1 VNFGENTRLKQQ
13 NLTKLWENACF
24 RWILDCFGVNPLIN
38 ELVPKPVVLS
48 QALVGFQP
56 AAYKTT
62 FFIGSCS
69 KI

>member
-1 VNFGENTRLKQQ
+1 LNQQ
-13 NLTKLWENACF
+13 ERQHPKPEGHIASGFVSRKTT
-24 RWILDCFGVNPLIN
+24 

-48 QALVGFQP
+48 QALVVFQP